1 MKASLAVMMLLL
13 TGTVAQ
19 AADLYRVEVMMFAYL
34 DEQSAQ
40 KEHWQETLE
49 TEEEQIIPD
58 AEVED
63 LPEDDGYAGES
74 LPVDDMTEET
84 PEPELPYQPLED
96 LEFADAATRF
106 AYRNDIA
113 IIWHQA
119 WVEEIQD
126 ADNAILHD
134 VDTVLEG
141 ELKVEVSGSVRLH
154 RSRYIHITPD
164 LSVQQYVLGF
174 PLDETDIQEETP
186 EAEIT
191 KPAAPQDHPFA
202 AFRMEP
208 ELIQE
213 TEATELELIPEEPV
227 WMPLRAAHIDRSRR
241 MRSDEV
247 HYLDHPLLGMVV
259 KVTPYEAPPEEETS
273 EDSAAPE
280 ADLN

>member
-141 ELKVEVSGSVRLH
+141 ELKVQVSGSVRLH

-174 PLDETDIQEETP
+174 PLDETDIQEETS
-186 EAEIT
+186 ETEIT
-191 KPAAPQDHPFA
+191 EPAAPQDHPFA

-213 TEATELELIPEEPV
+213 TEVTKLELAPEEPV

>member
-1 MKASLAVMMLLL
+1 
-13 TGTVAQ
+13 
-19 AADLYRVEVMMFAYL
+19 
-34 DEQSAQ
+34 
-40 KEHWQETLE
+40 
-49 TEEEQIIPD
+49 
-58 AEVED
+58 
-63 LPEDDGYAGES
+63 
-74 LPVDDMTEET
+74 MTEET
-84 PEPELPYQPLED
+84 PEPELPYQPLEE
-96 LEFADAATRF
+96 LEFADAAARF

-141 ELKVEVSGSVRLH
+141 ELKVQVSGSVRLH

-174 PLDETDIQEETP
+174 PLDETDIPEETS
-186 EAEIT
+186 ETEIT
-191 KPAAPQDHPFA
+191 EPAAPQDHPFA

-213 TEATELELIPEEPV
+213 TEVTELELAPEEPV

-273 EDSAAPE
+273 EESAAPE

>member
-141 ELKVEVSGSVRLH
+141 ELKVQVSGSIRLH

-174 PLDETDIQEETP
+174 PLDETDIPEETS
-186 EAEIT
+186 ETEIT
-191 KPAAPQDHPFA
+191 EPAAPQDHPFA